1 MKTRMVKRRSAV
13 SWCTETNQPVA
24 ALRRRLKREDM
35 IMADNGNG
43 GSSAGIV
50 AIVAIFVLVVLGFL
64 FVFRGRLFHGGGGTQ
79 RIDVNVGT
87 SNR

>member
-1 MKTRMVKRRSAV
+1 MAV
-13 SWCTETNQPVA
+13 
-24 ALRRRLKREDM
+24 LRRLVNQEDM
-35 IMADNGNG
+35 LMADNGDG

-87 SNR
+87 SPK

>member
-1 MKTRMVKRRSAV
+1 M
-13 SWCTETNQPVA
+13 
-24 ALRRRLKREDM
+24 L
-35 IMADNGNG
+35 MADNGDG

-64 FVFRGRLFHGGGGTQ
+64 FVFRGRLFHGGGGT